1 VTPELEIEE
10 VQARTDKVLAEDLY
24 WFPVR
29 HHSPAVA
36 RHLRAAIRARKPKL
50 VLIEGPAHA
59 SDLIKYVVD
68 AKTKPPIALYS
79 SFRDDGNLLG
89 LAGIASAAPDI
100 PPRFPVWYP
109 MLPYSPEYVA
119 IKEAAA
125 IGAAMAFIDLPSHA
139 LIDPAEWKPP
149 AGMAPAAAPE
159 DEDEDEDEDLDED
172 DHDDIDLDA
181 ALARK
186 GPDAPDV
193 GPDAGNNHSWEA
205 IVAESSFYQTMAK
218 VAGYR
223 SWDEAWDSLFEIGH
237 RHATYEE
244 FRRDLAYFCAAVRA
258 TSSPHRLAHDGTLER
273 ERFMK
278 RAIAA
283 ELAARKISAKD
294 AMVVCGGFHLF
305 LDRDDPEPP
314 PEIPGGTVLSTVV
327 PYSYFRVSELSGYG
341 AANRAPKFYQT
352 VWDQY
357 DAKRPD
363 EEPWVG
369 AMVEHVT
376 AVLGRGRKD
385 GELLSSA
392 DAISVTQHARMLAAL
407 RGRPAPIL
415 DDIRDALI
423 SCCVKGR
430 LEEEGRGLA
439 KAMTH
444 AEVGT
449 AIGRVTPELGR
460 VPIVHDFHALLDA
473 LDLGEVMGKEKRL
486 NLTLDLRDPLGARR
500 SAFLHRLA
508 KLDIALGE
516 LEGKATGDG
525 ATLFREKW
533 RLAWSPKIEP
543 DLIEKNLYG
552 DTIEAAAIA
561 QLEEDIAK
569 EQRHAGNTAKRL
581 REAVSMQLPQLVQ
594 RLATTV
600 GAAIDED
607 RHFNSQCEALVHLM
621 VLDRLA
627 IQRDL
632 GRAAIA
638 ELASRAYARAC
649 LAIGDI
655 GAIPADQQETTL
667 GHLKS
672 LAEAVLSGDL
682 ELDRALF
689 TEGVKAA
696 ALAATV
702 PFMQGAFAGILA
714 ELRELDPAD
723 LAARVAAFAKSH
735 PTKMVLAGEFLDGAF
750 AVSKTSMLLGAAA
763 LVKAIDELLRAA
775 PWEDFMTL
783 LPKVRSAFERLHERQ
798 RLSFADRVAT
808 HYGLVDG
815 EVVTE
820 LPATSAGA
828 AAYLAKIDGQV
839 CAIMKEWT
847 F

>member
-1 VTPELEIEE
+1 VTRELLDIAE
-10 VQARTDKVLAEDLY
+10 VQASADRVLAEELY

-59 SDLIKYVVD
+59 SDLIRYVVD
-68 AKTKPPIALYS
+68 AKTKPPVALYS

-89 LAGIASAAPDI
+89 LAGLASAAPDI

-109 MLPYSPEYVA
+109 LLPYSPEYVA
-119 IKEAAA
+119 MKEAAA
-125 IGAAMAFIDLPSHA
+125 LGAATAFIDLPSHA

-149 AGMAPAAAPE
+149 AGGVPPAEHEGDADDDDQDDDDDAIDADGALDRKGAAAE
-159 DEDEDEDEDLDED
+159 
-172 DHDDIDLDA
+172 
-181 ALARK
+181 
-186 GPDAPDV
+186 PDV
-193 GPDAGNNHSWEA
+193 GNEHSWEA

-258 TSSPHRLAHDGTLER
+258 TSSPHRLASDGTLAR

-278 RAIAA
+278 RAIAS
-283 ELAARKISAKD
+283 ELAQRKIAAKD

-305 LDRDDPEPP
+305 LDRADQKPP
-314 PEIPGGTVLSTVV
+314 PEIPAGTVLATVV

-341 AANRAPKFYQT
+341 AANRAPKFYQC
-352 VWDQY
+352 VWEHH
-357 DAKRPD
+357 DAKRTD
-363 EEPWVG
+363 EDPWVG

-385 GELLSSA
+385 GEMLSSA
-392 DAISVTQHARMLAAL
+392 DAISVTQHSRMLAAL

-439 KAMTH
+439 RAMTH
-444 AEVGT
+444 TEVGT

-473 LDLGEVMGKEKRL
+473 LDLGEVMGREKRL
-486 NLTLDLRDPLGARR
+486 DLTVDLREELGARR
-500 SAFLHRLA
+500 SAFLHKLA
-508 KLDIALGE
+508 KLDVPLGV
-516 LEGKATGDG
+516 LEGKASGDG

-533 RLAWSPKIEP
+533 RLAWSPKLEP
-543 DLIEKNLYG
+543 QLIEKNLYG

-561 QLEEDIAK
+561 QLEEDIAR
-569 EQRHAGNTAKRL
+569 EQRHAGNTCKRL
-581 REAVSMQLPQLVQ
+581 RESVSMQLPQLVQ
-594 RLATTV
+594 RLATAA

-607 RHFNSQCEALVHLM
+607 RHFNSQCEALVHLI

-632 GRAAIA
+632 GRTAIA
-638 ELASRAYARAC
+638 DLAGRAYARAC
-649 LAIGDI
+649 VAIGDI
-655 GAIPADQQETTL
+655 GSIPADQQELTL

-689 TEGVKAA
+689 TDSVKAA

-702 PFMQGAFAGILA
+702 PFMQGAFGGILA

-723 LAARVAAFAKSH
+723 LAKRVAAFAKSH

-750 AVSKTSMLLGAAA
+750 AVSKTSMLLGADA
-763 LVKAIDELLRAA
+763 LVQAIDELLRAA

-798 RLSFADRVAT
+798 RLAFADRVAT
-808 HYGLVDG
+808 HYGLSDG
-815 EVVTE
+815 EVVSE
-820 LPATSAGA
+820 LPQTSVGA
-828 AAYLAKIDGQV
+828 AAYLAKLDGQV
-839 CAIMKEWT
+839 AAIMKEWT